1 MRDGRGMRRHRNGD
15 DREGDAENEE
25 HAKNGPQDNSHR
37 RFSAVRI
44 AAGLRRDLLLR
55 FEAQVECEGPRDP
68 AEDRRDPYPHGRRC
82 RAVLLERRLTVALR
96 RVPDLRGIAWGRLS
110 GLSLL
115 GSPSGR
121 LVHRFAPS
129 ARFRNTTVCEKQT
142 PRRFKLAARLLL
154 GAPGPRTSLGPGLRT
169 PRRSDPSTVPPNR
182 FP

>member
-68 AEDRRDPYPHGRRC
+68 AEDRRGSLPTWPSMPCCSSRTKADRSLEAGTRPAGDSLGAAVRIVLAGVPI
-82 RAVLLERRLTVALR
+82 RAVGSSVRSVGSVSEHHRMRKADATAIQTCSASPPR
-96 RVPDLRGIAWGRLS
+96 CAWPPDLSRS
-110 GLSLL
+110 
-115 GSPSGR
+115 
-121 LVHRFAPS
+121 
-129 ARFRNTTVCEKQT
+129 
-142 PRRFKLAARLLL
+142 
-154 GAPGPRTSLGPGLRT
+154 RTSHTATL
-169 PRRSDPSTVPPNR
+169 
-182 FP
+182 